1 MGYATLAN
9 TITTAFQV
17 FADANSYIV
26 RYDNDPRSTPD
37 GLPWLE
43 VSVEFDSTVSREF
56 GQRRATLN
64 VYRATGM
71 LRVTITDDIGKGLYQ
86 ALAIADVIETE
97 FSNTTLTVP
106 SDPGD
111 PNAPGILFRTANVIK
126 RGRTSDNISNN
137 RSGRQINSNQ
147 AANAGGGNKYQVD
160 VTIPFQYDFT
170 Q

>member
-1 MGYATLAN
+1 
-9 TITTAFQV
+9 
-17 FADANSYIV
+17 
-26 RYDNDPRSTPD
+26 
-37 GLPWLE
+37 
-43 VSVEFDSTVSREF
+43 
-56 GQRRATLN
+56 
-64 VYRATGM
+64 M

-86 ALAIADVIETE
+86 ALAIADVIDAQ

-106 SDPGD
+106 VDPSD
-111 PNAPGILFRTANVIK
+111 PNAPGVLFRTANVIK

-170 Q
+170 S

>member
-1 MGYATLAN
+1 MGYAELAN

-26 RYDNDPRSTPD
+26 RYDNDPRDTPD
-37 GLPWLE
+37 GQPWLE
-43 VSVEFDSTVSREF
+43 VSVEFDSTASREF

-64 VYRATGM
+64 VYRTTGM

-86 ALAIADVIETE
+86 TLAIADVIETQL
-97 FSNTTLTVP
+97 SNTKITDV
-106 SDPGD
+106 
-111 PNAPGILFRTANVIK
+111 LFRTANVIK

-147 AANAGGGNKYQVD
+147 AANSGGGNKYQVD

-170 Q
+170 T

>member
-17 FADANSYIV
+17 FADSNSYVV
-26 RYDNDPRSTPD
+26 RYDNDPRDTPD

-43 VSVEFDSTVSREF
+43 VSVEFDSTASREF

-71 LRVTITDDIGKGLYQ
+71 LRVTITDDIGKGFYQ
-86 ALAIADVIETE
+86 ALAIADVIETR
-97 FSNTTLTVP
+97 FSNQKIEDV
-106 SDPGD
+106 
-111 PNAPGILFRTANVIK
+111 LFRTAMVVK